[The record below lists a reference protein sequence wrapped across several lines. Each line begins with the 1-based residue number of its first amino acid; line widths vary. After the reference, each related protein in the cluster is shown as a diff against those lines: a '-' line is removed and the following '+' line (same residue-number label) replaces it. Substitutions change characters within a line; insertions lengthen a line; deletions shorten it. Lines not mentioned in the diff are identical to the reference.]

1 MINPPN
7 LAKSPFKKMR
17 MIVPIQ
23 LVTDQWI
30 EDEPVFV
37 VGWVISTRNEAY
49 MWLLDGLLLEWQCLH
64 IIPVYQTHIV

>member
-17 MIVPIQ
+17 MMVPIQ

-37 VGWVISTRNEAY
+37 VGWVILT
-49 MWLLDGLLLEWQCLH
+49 
-64 IIPVYQTHIV
+64 